1 MVINPLTILLEV
13 FKVISDEMV
22 SDISELTKDKIIGVL
37 KKKKLDE
44 LLDVYDQRFLES
56 HDTQISHENIDMQS
70 VMNMRKILIHTSEK
84 YLLQEY
90 TDVKVNRRDQFLAEA
105 CQTVNGSSSS
115 IKTYLG
121 GFFDLVIMKETS
133 DVSNPQKATLNLLAD
148 QIYGEITGFE
158 KRVTALE
165 SSVQKMSQKSR
176 QTVDFKPYYD
186 FVKKRFLRKKEGE
199 YKTLIGAY
207 SDEEAYIDAYI
218 MVDHNKVS
226 ILSYLEDWFC
236 KNDYGS
242 LLLYGEPGHGK
253 SMLCHKAMVE
263 YDNGHF
269 LQNKAK
275 EVLTISLNTGDN
287 RRIIMD
293 GMVNLE
299 NSLAWGNN
307 RQHTFSFEDCRGT
320 LLFMD
325 GFDEFID
332 EARNTK
338 NIKDII
344 SFMKVIDGIADE
356 YNIHIV
362 VLSRTIA
369 VQNEL
374 QKSEIKNK
382 SFMILPIT
390 HKQQDEW
397 LNQHNEY
404 ADYKQTFKIL
414 RNIEEMRGLLG
425 IPFLFR
431 LIVHSRFDR
440 ISTNVVELYDK
451 LVAHLMNKRNIRGD
465 DFDSVIIELM
475 SLAYDIY
482 CNNTDTASV
491 PKDKWSNHWVFA
503 FYIKQSD
510 ERVIGFFHRSFYQYF
525 LARYIHSGVLN
536 LTEEKAEYFIG
547 EFAER
552 ELDATVRQYLSLM
565 FAEKDKEV
573 VNNNMKM
580 VIDTLVR
587 TEAYINLDCKHSL
600 GDADKTKIGRTINVY
615 RNTLHICAAA
625 SYVIQIPFKEGLSIL
640 LKTYPSNKITIFSD
654 LDIRADISDSDLDM
668 AKLIEA
674 DLSGAYFK
682 GTSLKSAFLDRA
694 NLRGAYMEG
703 VDLERADLRD
713 ADLRESILPEADLS
727 GADLSGAKLCNADLS
742 KANLH
747 ETVLRKANL
756 QRAILKEADLRIRDL
771 GYAIIDSKYR
781 DVLDHSIE
789 GYNTIT
795 WV

>member
-1 MVINPLTILLEV
+1 MAINPLTILYEV
-13 FKVISDEMV
+13 FNIFSEEMS
-22 SDISELTKDKIIGVL
+22 SDISDLTKDKLIGIL
-37 KKKKLDE
+37 RRKKLDE
-44 LLDVYDQRFLES
+44 LLNVYDQHFLES
-56 HDTQISHENIDMQS
+56 HDTQISHENVDMQP
-70 VMNMRKILIHTSEK
+70 VMNMRKHLILTSEK
-84 YLLQEY
+84 YLLKEY
-90 TDVKVNRRDQFLAEA
+90 TDIKVNRRDQFLAEV
-105 CQTVNGSSSS
+105 CQTVNDSSSP
-115 IKTYLG
+115 IKAYLS
-121 GFFDLVIMKETS
+121 GFFDLVVMKETS
-133 DVSNPQKATLNLLAD
+133 DVSNPQKASINLLAD
-148 QIYGEITGFE
+148 QIYGEITKYE
-158 KRVTALE
+158 NRVTALE
-165 SSVQKMSQKSR
+165 SSVREMRQKSR
-176 QTVDFKPYYD
+176 QPVDFKPYYD
-186 FVKKRFLRKKEGE
+186 FVKKRFVREKEGE
-199 YKTLIGAY
+199 YKILIGAH

-218 MVDHNKVS
+218 MVNNNRVS
-226 ILSYLEDWFC
+226 ILSYLENWFC
-236 KNDYGS
+236 KKEYGS
-242 LLLYGEPGHGK
+242 LLIYGEPGHGK

-269 LQNKAK
+269 LRNKAK

-299 NSLAWGNN
+299 SALAWGDN

-374 QKSEIKNK
+374 QKPEMKDK
-382 SFMILPIT
+382 SYKILPIT
-390 HKQQDEW
+390 HKQQDDW
-397 LNQHNEY
+397 LDQHNEY
-404 ADYKQTFKIL
+404 ADYKRTFTIL
-414 RNIEEMRGLLG
+414 RTINEMRGLLG

-451 LVAHLMNKRNIRGD
+451 LVAHLMDKRNIRGD

-475 SLAYDIY
+475 GLAYDVY
-482 CNNTDTASV
+482 CSDTDTAAV
-491 PKDKWSNHWVFA
+491 PKDKWNNHWVFA
-503 FYIKQSD
+503 FYIKQSE

-525 LARYIHSGVLN
+525 LARYIYSGILN
-536 LTEEKAEYFIG
+536 LVEEKAEYFIG

-552 ELDATVRQYLSLM
+552 ELDDTVRQYLSLM
-565 FAEKDKEV
+565 FVEKDKKTV
-573 VNNNMKM
+573 STNMKLM
-580 VIDTLVR
+580 IDTLVR

-600 GDADKTKIGRTINVY
+600 GDAEKTKIGRTINVY

-640 LKTYPSNKITIFSD
+640 LKTYPSNKITIYSD
-654 LDIRADISDSDLDM
+654 LNIRADISDSDLDM
-668 AKLIEA
+668 AKLSES
-674 DLSGAYFK
+674 DFSGAYFG
-682 GTSLKSAFLDRA
+682 GTSLRGAFLDRA
-694 NLRGAYMEG
+694 NLRGTYMED
-703 VDLERADLRD
+703 VNLERADLRD
-713 ADLRESILPEADLS
+713 ADLRGSILPDADLSEADLS
-727 GADLSGAKLCNADLS
+727 GANLCDADLS
-742 KANLH
+742 KANLYD
-747 ETVLRKANL
+747 TVLRKANL
-756 QRAILKEADLRIRDL
+756 QRVKLEEADLRIRDL
-771 GYAIIDSKYR
+771 GHAIIDTKYR

-789 GYNTIT
+789 GYNTII